1 MVTCLVTGSSCC
13 KKVTMKLL
21 IVLALAAYV
30 LGAAYSVPVDPRTID
45 WSLVRTLHQTDA
57 IRAKHGLAPLT
68 DDEVR
73 SSRISNGQ
81 IASATQFPWA
91 AGVLISG
98 SSSHSFCSGVL
109 ISRRHVLTAA
119 VCISGSPTLT
129 ILLGASDMT
138 RIEEFIPVS
147 NILSHP
153 NYSSFFNRDDIAIL
167 TLSREAPLRNTI
179 RPVDLPRWSD
189 AGNNFNNWAAT
200 TAGWGNTGRREN
212 EPIPIQ
218 NLHFAVD
225 SVNSNFVCGLS
236 HTFIRDTHICTSTD
250 NGGPC
255 NGDEGGPVTVTESGR
270 TFLVGIHSF
279 HFSGLFGC
287 DRGRSSV
294 HTRITE
300 YLGWIQQNSD
310 AVIQ

>member
-1 MVTCLVTGSSCC
+1 MRQLLLLVTVVVATVSS
-13 KKVTMKLL
+13 V
-21 IVLALAAYV
+21 A
-30 LGAAYSVPVDPRTID
+30 VDPRTID
-45 WSLVRTLHQTDA
+45 WTLVRTLQQTDA
-57 IRAKHGLAPLT
+57 IRAKQGLPPLT
-68 DDEVR
+68 DEDVR
-73 SSRISNGQ
+73 SSRVADGQ
-81 IASATQFPWA
+81 IASSTQFPWA

-119 VCISGSPTLT
+119 VCISGSNTLT
-129 ILLGASDMT
+129 VLLGASDMT
-138 RIEEFIPVS
+138 RVEEFIGVT

-167 TLSREAPLRNTI
+167 TIAHEAPLRDTI
-179 RPVDLPRWSD
+179 RPVELPRWSD
-189 AGNNFNNWAAT
+189 VGNSFNNWAAT
-200 TAGWGNTGRREN
+200 TAGWGNLGRREN

-218 NLHFAVD
+218 NLHFAID
-225 SVNSNFVCGLS
+225 SVSTNLRCGLS
-236 HTFIRDTHICTSTD
+236 HTFIRDTHICTFTD
-250 NGGPC
+250 NGGAC

-287 DRGRSSV
+287 DRGRPSV

-310 AVIQ
+310 AIVN

>member
-1 MVTCLVTGSSCC
+1 
-13 KKVTMKLL
+13 MKYF
-21 IVLALAAYV
+21 IALAAV
-30 LGAAYSVPVDPRTID
+30 AALLGSVCSTPVDPRTVD
-45 WSLVRTLHQTDA
+45 WTAVRMLHQTDA
-57 IRAKHGLAPLT
+57 IRAQQGLAPLT

-73 SSRISNGQ
+73 SSRISDGVV
-81 IASATQFPWA
+81 ATGTQFPWA
-91 AGVLISG
+91 VGVLISG

-109 ISRRHVLTAA
+109 ISPRFVLTAA
-119 VCISGSPTLT
+119 VCISGSNTLT
-129 ILLGASDMT
+129 VLLGASDMT
-138 RIEEFIPVS
+138 RVEEFIGVT

-167 TLSREAPLRNTI
+167 TLSNPAPIRDTI
-179 RPVDLPRWSD
+179 RPIDLPRWSD
-189 AGNNFNNWAAT
+189 VSNNFNNWAAT

-212 EPIPIQ
+212 EPIPVQ
-218 NLHFAVD
+218 NLHFVID

-287 DRGRSSV
+287 DRGRSAV

-300 YLGWIQQNSD
+300 YLGWIQDNTD
-310 AVIQ
+310 VTIQ

>member
-1 MVTCLVTGSSCC
+1 
-13 KKVTMKLL
+13 MKLL
-21 IVLALAAYV
+21 LLLVAIVLTTVNGIA
-30 LGAAYSVPVDPRTID
+30 VDPSTID
-45 WSLVRTLHQTDA
+45 WTLVRTLHQTDA
-57 IRAKHGLAPLT
+57 IRAKQGLPPLT

-73 SSRISNGQ
+73 SSRIADGQ
-81 IASATQFPWA
+81 IASPTQFPWA

-119 VCISGSPTLT
+119 VCISGSNTLT
-129 ILLGASDMT
+129 VLLGASDMT
-138 RIEEFIPVS
+138 RVEEFIAVT

-167 TLSREAPLRNTI
+167 TLAQAAPIRDTI
-179 RPVDLPRWSD
+179 RPVDLPRRSQVNSD
-189 AGNNFNNWAAT
+189 FNSWAAT
-200 TAGWGNTGRREN
+200 TAGWGNTGRRDN
-212 EPIPIQ
+212 EPIPTQ
-218 NLHFAVD
+218 ALQFAVD
-225 SVNSNFVCGLS
+225 SVTTNFVCGLS
-236 HTFIRDTHICTSTD
+236 HTFIRGTHICTRTD

-287 DRGRSSV
+287 DRGRPSV

-300 YLGWIQQNSD
+300 YLDWIQQNSD
-310 AVIQ
+310 AIIEP

>member
-1 MVTCLVTGSSCC
+1 
-13 KKVTMKLL
+13 MKLS
-21 IVLALAAYV
+21 IVLVLAAV
-30 LGAAYSVPVDPRTID
+30 VGAAYSVPVDPQTID
-45 WSLVRTLHQTDA
+45 WTLVRTLQQTDA
-57 IRAKHGLAPLT
+57 IRAKQGLPLLT
-68 DDEVR
+68 DEDVR
-73 SSRISNGQ
+73 SSRVADGQ
-81 IASATQFPWA
+81 IASSTQFPWA

-119 VCISGSPTLT
+119 VCISGSNTLT
-129 ILLGASDMT
+129 VLLGASDMT
-138 RIEEFIPVS
+138 RVEEFIGVS

-153 NYSSFFNRDDIAIL
+153 NYSSFLNRDDIAIL
-167 TLSREAPLRNTI
+167 TLTHEAPLRDTI
-179 RPVDLPRWSD
+179 RPVELPRWSD
-189 AGNNFNNWAAT
+189 VGNSFNNWAAT

-218 NLHFAVD
+218 NLHFAID
-225 SVNSNFVCGLS
+225 SVNTNFVCGIS

-250 NGGPC
+250 NGGAC
-255 NGDEGGPVTVTESGR
+255 NGDEGGPVTLTEGGR

-287 DRGRSSV
+287 DRGRSAV

-300 YLGWIQQNSD
+300 YLGWIQANSD

>member
-1 MVTCLVTGSSCC
+1 
-13 KKVTMKLL
+13 MKTLL
-21 IVLALAAYV
+21 LLAAVV
-30 LGAAYSVPVDPRTID
+30 LTTVNAIGVDPRTID
-45 WSLVRTLHQTDA
+45 WTLVRTLHQTDA
-57 IRAKHGLAPLT
+57 FRAKQGLPPLT

-73 SSRISNGQ
+73 TARIADGQ
-81 IASATQFPWA
+81 IASSTQFPWA

-109 ISRRHVLTAA
+109 ISPRHVLTAA
-119 VCISGSPTLT
+119 VCISGSNILT
-129 ILLGASDMT
+129 VLLGASDMT
-138 RIEEFIPVS
+138 RVEEFIGVT

-167 TLSREAPLRNTI
+167 TLAHDAPIRDTI
-179 RPVDLPRWSD
+179 RPVELPRFSQ
-189 AGNNFNNWAAT
+189 AGMDFNSWAAT
-200 TAGWGNTGRREN
+200 TAGWGNTGRRDN

-218 NLHFAVD
+218 TLQFATD
-225 SVNSNFVCGLS
+225 SVTSNFRCGLS

-250 NGGPC
+250 NGGAC

-287 DRGRSSV
+287 DRGRPSV
-294 HTRITE
+294 HTRITQ
-300 YLGWIQQNSD
+300 YLSWIQQNSD
-310 AVIQ
+310 AVIEP

>member
-1 MVTCLVTGSSCC
+1 
-13 KKVTMKLL
+13 MKLFA
-21 IVLALAAYV
+21 VLLLATVV
-30 LGAAYSVPVDPRTID
+30 LGAAYSVPVDPQTVD
-45 WSLVRTLHQTDA
+45 WSTVRTLDQTDA
-57 IRAKHGLAPLT
+57 IRVQYGLKPLT

-73 SSRISNGQ
+73 SSRISDGQ

-91 AGVLISG
+91 VGVLISG
-98 SSSHSFCSGVL
+98 TSSHSFCSGVL

-119 VCISGSPTLT
+119 VCISGSNTLT
-129 ILLGASDMT
+129 VLLGASDMT
-138 RIEEFIPVS
+138 RVEEFMGVS

-167 TLSREAPLRNTI
+167 TLSGEAPVRDTI
-179 RPVDLPRWSD
+179 RPVDLPRRSD
-189 AGNNFNNWAAT
+189 VGNSFNNWAAS

-218 NLHFAVD
+218 NLHFTVD

-236 HTFIRDTHICTSTD
+236 HTFIRDTHVCTSTD

-255 NGDEGGPVTVTESGR
+255 NGDEGGPVTVSEGGR
-270 TFLVGIHSF
+270 TFLIGIHSF

-287 DRGRSSV
+287 DRGRSAV

-300 YLGWIQQNSD
+300 YLDWIQQNSD
-310 AVIQ
+310 VNIQ

>member
-1 MVTCLVTGSSCC
+1 MKSLV
-13 KKVTMKLL
+13 LL
-21 IVLALAAYV
+21 VAIVLTTVNSMA
-30 LGAAYSVPVDPRTID
+30 VDPRTID
-45 WSLVRTLHQTDA
+45 WSMVRTLHQTDA
-57 IRAKHGLAPLT
+57 IRAKQGLAPLT

-73 SSRISNGQ
+73 SSRIADGQ

-119 VCISGSPTLT
+119 VCISGSNTLT
-129 ILLGASDMT
+129 VLLGASDMT
-138 RIEEFIPVS
+138 RVEEFIGVS

-167 TLSREAPLRNTI
+167 TLSREAPLRDTI
-179 RPVDLPRWSD
+179 RPVNLPRRSQV
-189 AGNNFNNWAAT
+189 GNDFNSWAAT
-200 TAGWGNTGRREN
+200 TAGWGNTGRRDN

-218 NLHFAVD
+218 NLQFAVD
-225 SVNSNFVCGLS
+225 SVPSNFVCGLS
-236 HTFIRDTHICTSTD
+236 HTFIRGTHICTRTD

-255 NGDEGGPVTVTESGR
+255 NGDEGGPVTVSEGGR

-287 DRGRSSV
+287 DRGRPSV

-300 YLGWIQQNSD
+300 YLDWIQQNSD
-310 AVIQ
+310 AVIEP

>member
-1 MVTCLVTGSSCC
+1 M
-13 KKVTMKLL
+13 KKFT
-21 IVLALAAYV
+21 VLAATALLLL
-30 LGAAYSVPVDPRTID
+30 LGQVSSTPVDPRSVD
-45 WSLVRTLHQTDA
+45 WSVVRTLHQTDA
-57 IRAKHGLAPLT
+57 IRAKQGLAPLT
-68 DDEVR
+68 DDQVR
-73 SSRISNGQ
+73 SSRISEGQ
-81 IASATQFPWA
+81 IATATQFPWA
-91 AGVLISG
+91 VGVLISG

-109 ISRRHVLTAA
+109 ISPRFVLTAA
-119 VCISGSPTLT
+119 VCISGSNTLT

-138 RIEEFIPVS
+138 RVEEFIGVS

-167 TLSREAPLRNTI
+167 TLSSPAPIRNTI
-179 RPVDLPRWSD
+179 RPIDLPRWSD

-212 EPIPIQ
+212 EPIPIP
-218 NLHFAVD
+218 NLHFVVD

-287 DRGRSSV
+287 DRGRSAV

-300 YLGWIQQNSD
+300 YLGWIQDNTD
-310 AVIQ
+310 VTIQ

>member
-1 MVTCLVTGSSCC
+1 
-13 KKVTMKLL
+13 MKLFV
-21 IVLALAAYV
+21 VLALTAYV
-30 LGAAYSVPVDPRTID
+30 LGVAYSSPVDPRTID
-45 WSLVRTLHQTDA
+45 WTLVRTLHQTDA
-57 IRAKHGLAPLT
+57 IRAKQGLPPLT

-73 SSRISNGQ
+73 SSRVADGQ
-81 IASATQFPWA
+81 IASPTQFPWA

-129 ILLGASDMT
+129 VLLGASDMT

-167 TLSREAPLRNTI
+167 TLSNEAPLRDTI
-179 RPVDLPRWSD
+179 RPVELPRFSD
-189 AGNNFNNWAAT
+189 VGNSFNNWAAT

-212 EPIPIQ
+212 EPIPIP
-218 NLHFAVD
+218 NLYFAVD

-255 NGDEGGPVTVTESGR
+255 NGDEGGPVTVSEGGR

-287 DRGRSSV
+287 DRGRSAV

>member
-1 MVTCLVTGSSCC
+1 MRSLLLLVTVVVATVSS
-13 KKVTMKLL
+13 V
-21 IVLALAAYV
+21 A
-30 LGAAYSVPVDPRTID
+30 VDPRTID
-45 WSLVRTLHQTDA
+45 WTLVRTLQQTDA
-57 IRAKHGLAPLT
+57 VRAKQGLLPLT
-68 DDEVR
+68 DEDVR
-73 SSRISNGQ
+73 SSRVADGQ
-81 IASATQFPWA
+81 MASATQFPWA

-119 VCISGSPTLT
+119 VCISGSNTLT
-129 ILLGASDMT
+129 VLLGASDMT
-138 RIEEFIPVS
+138 RVEEFIGVT

-167 TLSREAPLRNTI
+167 TLAHEAPVRDTI

-189 AGNNFNNWAAT
+189 VGNSFNDWAAT
-200 TAGWGNTGRREN
+200 TAGWGNLGRREN

-218 NLHFAVD
+218 NLHFAID
-225 SVNSNFVCGLS
+225 SVSTNFRCGLS
-236 HTFIRDTHICTSTD
+236 HTFIRDTHICTFTD
-250 NGGPC
+250 NGGAC

-287 DRGRSSV
+287 DRGRPSV

-310 AVIQ
+310 AIVN